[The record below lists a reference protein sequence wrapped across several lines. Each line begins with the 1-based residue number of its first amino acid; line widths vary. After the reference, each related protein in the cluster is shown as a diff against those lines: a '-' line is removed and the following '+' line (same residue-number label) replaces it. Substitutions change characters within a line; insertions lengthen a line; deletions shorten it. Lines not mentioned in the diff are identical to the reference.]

1 MKKCLVILLLFIAS
15 YSYSQSK
22 YTVTKSTI
30 NFQIKNLGI
39 NTNGSITGFKGD
51 ILFDPNSL
59 DASSITASV
68 DANTI
73 NTDNETRDHHLKSDS
88 YFDAAKYPAITIKS
102 VLFKH
107 KTGNSY
113 TGIFN
118 LTMKDKTNQVE
129 LPFTYNENG
138 NAASFKGTLK
148 IKRTDY
154 GVGSKSMV
162 MSNDVTIMIDVEA
175 TK

>member
-1 MKKCLVILLLFIAS
+1 M
-15 YSYSQSK
+15 
-22 YTVTKSTI
+22 TVEGKLGGLKS
-30 NFQIKNLGI
+30 
-39 NTNGSITGFKGD
+39 S
-51 ILFDPNSL
+51 ILFDPAKL
-59 DASSITASV
+59 DSSKIEATV
-68 DANTI
+68 EVNTI
-73 NTDNETRDHHLKSDS
+73 DTDNGTCNDHLKTDS

-162 MSNDVTIMIDVEA
+162 MANDVTIMIDVEA